1 MQVPGCC
8 SSAGLL
14 SVELFSHV
22 KACID
27 HNPVARA
34 PPPERRPPQAW
45 PIVVVGCG
53 LPAQKMFLDF
63 RLRLF
68 VKFPHVGGVHL
79 RFESAFALVE
89 ATDEPP

>member
-1 MQVPGCC
+1 
-8 SSAGLL
+8 
-14 SVELFSHV
+14 
-22 KACID
+22 
-27 HNPVARA
+27 
-34 PPPERRPPQAW
+34 
-45 PIVVVGCG
+45 
-53 LPAQKMFLDF
+53 MFLDF